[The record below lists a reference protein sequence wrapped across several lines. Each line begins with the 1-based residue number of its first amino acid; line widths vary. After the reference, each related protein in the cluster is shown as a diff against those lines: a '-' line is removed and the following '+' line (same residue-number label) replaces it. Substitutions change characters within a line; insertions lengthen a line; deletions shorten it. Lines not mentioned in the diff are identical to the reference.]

1 MEQVAA
7 KFHIPSDARTWAEID
22 LSALRHN
29 VAVAR
34 EKIGPGHQVMAVVK
48 ADAYGPGVIPVV
60 RALEDV
66 VDSFGVANVEEAQEI
81 VSHVPE
87 KEILLLSTSLAA
99 ERRAAVE
106 EGFVS
111 SISTVEEAE
120 AYSREA
126 GTKPALLN
134 LKIDTGMGRMGCW
147 QDEAAEMLGR
157 IVKLPGIEV
166 RHLSTHLPVADEDE
180 AFTEEQLV
188 RFESLCQDL
197 LTLAPGAR
205 LHALN
210 SGGILG
216 FPRHAGQIA
225 RAGLMLYGS
234 AYPADHQPLLQPA
247 LTWKA
252 RIILMRDVA
261 AGRSVSYGRTFVTPQ
276 AMRIATVPV
285 GYADGFPR
293 QASGQGAEVLVG
305 GRRCA
310 VLGRVTMDQ
319 ILVDVSA
326 VPETAIGDEVVIVG
340 RQGDDEIF
348 AKELADKAGTI
359 AWDIFTGLKKRVAR
373 FYA

>member
-1 MEQVAA
+1 MAA

-34 EKIGPGHQVMAVVK
+34 EKIGPGHEVMAVVK
-48 ADAYGPGVIPVV
+48 ADAYGHGAIPVA
-60 RALEDV
+60 RALADA
-66 VDSFGVANVEEAQEI
+66 VDLFGVANIEEAQEI

-99 ERRAAVE
+99 ERAAAVE
-106 EGFVS
+106 EGFISSVS
-111 SISTVEEAE
+111 SVEEAE
-120 AYSREA
+120 AYSREVRK
-126 GTKPALLN
+126 KPALLN

-147 QDEAAEMLGR
+147 QDEAVAMLGR

-166 RHLSTHLPVADEDE
+166 RHLSTHLPAADEDE
-180 AFTEEQLV
+180 VFTEEQLL
-188 RFESLCQDL
+188 RFEALGQEL
-197 LTLAPGAR
+197 LALAPGAR

-210 SGGILG
+210 SGGILS
-216 FPRHAGQIA
+216 FPRHAGQIV

-234 AYPADHQPLLQPA
+234 AYPSLHQPLLRPA

-252 RIILMRDVA
+252 RIILVRDVA

-293 QASGQGAEVLVG
+293 QVSGQGAEVLVS
-305 GRRCA
+305 GRRCT

-326 VPETAIGDEVVIVG
+326 VPDAEVGDEAVIIG
-340 RQGDDEIF
+340 RQGGEEIL
-348 AKELADKAGTI
+348 ARELAEKAGTI
-359 AWDIFTGLKKRVAR
+359 AWDIFTGLKKRVIR
-373 FYA
+373 YYAH